1 MKKTKTILFLVCG
14 SLCVLLA
21 ILGMFLPVLPT
32 PPFLLLAS
40 FCFARSST
48 RVNKW
53 LLSNRWFGEYIRNYR
68 EGRGISLIHKVI
80 TISLLW
86 LTIGYAVW
94 VVSFWWL
101 KLILFSVAV
110 GVTYHLTRI
119 NTFKLSTP
127 KPIQLGESNS
137 HEETD

>member
-1 MKKTKTILFLVCG
+1 MKKTKKILFLVCG

-32 PPFLLLAS
+32 TPFLLLAS

-53 LLSNRWFGEYIRNYR
+53 LLSNRWFGVYIRNYR
-68 EGRGISLIHKVI
+68 EGRGITLRHKVI
-80 TISLLW
+80 AISLLW

-101 KLILFSVAV
+101 KLILFCIAV
-110 GVTYHLTRI
+110 GVTYHLTKI
-119 NTFKLSTP
+119 KTFKSSTP
-127 KPIQLGESNS
+127 KPNQIVESNS